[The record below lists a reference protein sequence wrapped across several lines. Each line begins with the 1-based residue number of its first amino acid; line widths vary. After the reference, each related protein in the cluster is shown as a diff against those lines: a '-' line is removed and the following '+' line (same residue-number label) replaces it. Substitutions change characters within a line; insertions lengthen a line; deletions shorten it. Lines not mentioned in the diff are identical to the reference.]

1 MTIPRRVLVHPI
13 AAATL
18 AGVALWVSR
27 ASFDVAG
34 SAQLPVR
41 VAMMPSAA
49 ELLGLVIMFLLIAA
63 GVALLLRNGAEPDA
77 PFWGAASDTLL
88 PLFALGLLLLPYLP
102 FLADWIPALRL
113 LAGPGRIL
121 VWLVVI
127 GQTLWIFL
135 PQLSRRMG
143 LSTPLL
149 DETKA
154 SVVFACTAVFL
165 SAPFVF
171 NARALTQAFGDLLE
185 NARHLPTADLS
196 AVPAAS
202 LAFLFDQEFGVLPSA
217 PVLVLAFI
225 GLAAMMR
232 DRSQRWVGVALTIVS
247 VCVIALAASADPWWR
262 RSFAPGRQLV
272 LLLPLLT
279 VPIASLYSRLP
290 RFSISRAGAQVSYL
304 VTLGITLV
312 FLLFEEPVPV
322 QQDGIGA
329 SYLLRWLSPTW
340 QLWSEVPTYVT
351 SGALVASTRV
361 VLWIAGVTLMGWLLS
376 RRSANSLGRV
386 ALLVTLGAVVACVAI
401 PTITA
406 AVVSDPSNRFN
417 VESRTLIPLLET
429 FDPVARPV
437 ALRYDPFSVA
447 QSDEL
452 PPLFA
457 LSAVPGQRTGRQPL
471 RVVLNARFRL
481 PAGSYELDV
490 EGSKSA
496 GSVPDAAIFLQLGR
510 EGGALTSWPLTM
522 TAGQHARHVFEVPLD
537 SEFVAFRAAPS
548 LEPTIASIRITPV
561 TVAAIRKRFPAPRV
575 LAASA
580 FATVTAFFHGG
591 AFPESEGFWVQGRE
605 TTRVTLLKQRD
616 SDQGVTLAIHSGARP
631 NTVTLA
637 TNAWSQTLN
646 LVQGVTER
654 VVVPT
659 KEGDPFIPLTITA
672 TGGFVPAE
680 IERSPDRRVL
690 GAWIAFIPDETG
702 LR

>member
-1 MTIPRRVLVHPI
+1 MPRRVLFHPI
-13 AAATL
+13 TAATL

-34 SAQLPVR
+34 SAQSPVR

-63 GVALLLRNGAEPDA
+63 GVALLLRNGAEPDSQ
-77 PFWGAASDTLL
+77 FWGAASDTLL
-88 PLFALGLLLLPYLP
+88 PLFGLGLLLLPYLP

-121 VWLVVI
+121 VWVVVI

-135 PQLSRRMG
+135 PRLSRRIG
-143 LSTPLL
+143 LPTPLL

-185 NARHLPTADLS
+185 NARHLPSADLS

-202 LAFLFDQEFGVLPSA
+202 LAVLFDQEFGLLPSA
-217 PVLVLAFI
+217 PVLALAFI

-232 DRSQRWVGVALTIVS
+232 DRSQRWVGVALTIAS
-247 VCVIALAASADPWWR
+247 LCVIALAASADPWWR

-279 VPIASLYSRLP
+279 VPIASLYSRLL
-290 RFSISRAGAQVSYL
+290 RFSISRAAAQVSHL
-304 VTLGITLV
+304 VTVGITLV

-329 SYLLRWLSPTW
+329 SSLLRWLSPTW

-351 SGALVASTRV
+351 TGAIVASTRV
-361 VLWIAGVTLMGWLLS
+361 VLWIAGLTLMGWLLS
-376 RRSANSLGRV
+376 RRRAHSEGRV
-386 ALLVTLGAVVACVAI
+386 ALLVTLGATAACVTI
-401 PTITA
+401 STITA
-406 AVVSDPSNRFN
+406 AALSDSNSRFN
-417 VESRTLIPLLET
+417 VESRGLIPLLET
-429 FDPVARPV
+429 FDPIARPV
-437 ALRYDPFSVA
+437 ALRYDPFSLA
-447 QSDEL
+447 RPDEL

-490 EGSKSA
+490 EGAKSA

-522 TAGQHARHVFEVPLD
+522 TAGQHARHVFDVPLD

-591 AFPESEGFWVQGRE
+591 AFPESDGFWVQGRE
-605 TTRVTLLKQRD
+605 TTRVTLLKQRAN
-616 SDQGVTLAIHSGARP
+616 DQGVTLAIHSGSRP

-637 TNAWSQTLN
+637 TNTWSQTLN

-659 KEGDPFIPLTITA
+659 KEGDTFIPLTIAA

-680 IERSPDRRVL
+680 IGRSPDRRLL
-690 GAWIAFIPDETG
+690 GAWIAFIPDETS
-702 LR
+702 LP